1 MSDAPTTTPRPS
13 PTRRALTAIL
23 VFQLGLAGLLVFG
36 DVGRDFA
43 LPSPGPAAPA
53 FDQPA
58 RPGDQTRRFDPGDFP
73 ATRPAPG
80 GPDTRP
86 SGPMPD
92 RLTLEATA
100 ESLILTGTIAP
111 GDGPRLKTLIADRL
125 ATWPGSP
132 PEIIVNSPGGSVGDA
147 LTLGRALRDTG
158 LSTAM
163 RDTDIC
169 LSACPYIFAAGVER
183 RAAEGARIGVHQHY
197 FGENTLLPA
206 FTAVSDIQRGQGA
219 VMEYLDEMGVDPM
232 LMAHG
237 LATPPDEIYLLLP
250 EELTRYNLVTEEPGS

>member
-1 MSDAPTTTPRPS
+1 MSEAQADTPRLS

-23 VFQLGLAGLLVFG
+23 IFQLGLAALLVFG
-36 DVGRDFA
+36 DVGRDFT
-43 LPSPGPAAPA
+43 LPSRGPAAPA

-58 RPGDQTRRFDPGDFP
+58 RPGDQTRRFEPGDFP

-92 RLTLEATA
+92 RLTLDATA
-100 ESLILTGTIAP
+100 ESLILTGSVAP
-111 GDGPRLKTLIADRL
+111 GDGERLKKLIADRL
-125 ATWPGSP
+125 ATWPGAL

-147 LTLGRALRDTG
+147 LTLGRAIRDTG

-163 RDTDIC
+163 RETDIC

-183 RAAEGARIGVHQHY
+183 HAAEGARIGVHQHY

-219 VMEYLDEMGVDPM
+219 VMTYLDEMGVDPM

-250 EELTRYNLVTEEPGS
+250 EELARYNLVTPEPGT

>member
-1 MSDAPTTTPRPS
+1 MRATPT
-13 PTRRALTAIL
+13 TRRALTAIL

-36 DVGRDFA
+36 DLGRDFS
-43 LPSPGPAAPA
+43 LPSRGPGVPD

-58 RPGDQTRRFDPGDFP
+58 RPGDQTRTYDPGTFP

-92 RLTLEATA
+92 RLTLETEGGA
-100 ESLILTGTIAP
+100 LLLTGTIAP
-111 GDGPRLKTLIADRL
+111 GDGARLKKLLTERIGTWEGRL
-125 ATWPGSP
+125 
-132 PEIIVNSPGGSVGDA
+132 PEVILNSPGGSVSDA
-147 LTLGRALRDTG
+147 LELGRALRDTG
-158 LSTAM
+158 LDTRM
-163 RDTDIC
+163 RETDIC
-169 LSACPYIFAAGVER
+169 LSACPYLFAGGVER
-183 RAAEGARIGVHQHY
+183 RAEAGARIGVHQHY

-219 VMEYLDEMGVDPM
+219 VMRYLDEMGVDPM
-232 LMAHG
+232 MMAPG

-250 EELTRYNLVTEEPGS
+250 EELTEFRLVTAAEDAA